1 MNQEDADVGQR
12 IKDLRTQRGWTLR
25 ELAKNSGLSAN
36 AISLIERDEN
46 SPTVSSLSRLAQA
59 FNVPISTFF
68 QKDHDKTCVYVQK
81 GQGIRI
87 QNQDAELESLGFG
100 MQTQQIE
107 PFRMTIDPQTEV
119 FGDSISHPGQEFVYC
134 LSGRAEYSVEGETY
148 QLDPGD
154 SLLFDAASPHCWRN
168 QRSEPATILLIFQ
181 AYRDRHLA
189 QQLHL
194 EV

>member
-1 MNQEDADVGQR
+1 MIQEDADVGQR
-12 IKDLRTQRGWTLR
+12 IKDLRSQRGWTLR
-25 ELAKNSGLSAN
+25 VLAKHSGLSAN
-36 AISLIERDEN
+36 AISLIEREEN
-46 SPTVSSLSRLAQA
+46 SPTVSSLSRLARA
-59 FNVPISTFF
+59 FNVPISNFF
-68 QKDHDKTCVYVQK
+68 QKDHDKSCVYVQK

-134 LSGRAEYSVEGETY
+134 LSGRAEYSVGGKTY

-154 SLLFDAASPHCWRN
+154 SLLFDAATPHCWRN
-168 QRSEPATILLIFQ
+168 QSSEPAAILLIFQ